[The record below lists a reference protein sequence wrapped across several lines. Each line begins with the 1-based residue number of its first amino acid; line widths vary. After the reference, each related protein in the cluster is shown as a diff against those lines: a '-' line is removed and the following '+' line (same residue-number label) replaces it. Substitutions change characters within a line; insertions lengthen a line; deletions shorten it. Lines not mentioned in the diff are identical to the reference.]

1 MATATTHTVLDR
13 PATPPAGV
21 LPGPGTRVLV
31 VTGSVGAGHDGAAY
45 ELADR
50 LAAAG
55 AQVEVRDFLDAL
67 RPRLASSLRSGYTGG
82 VGWAP
87 ALVELLYRRLEH
99 RGLLWA
105 IERRICRAAEAAT
118 RGWVREV
125 GPDVVV
131 TTYPLA
137 AQTLGDLRAT
147 GDITVPVLTY
157 LTDPAVHVSWLH
169 PAVDAH
175 LTVTAAT
182 AEQGC
187 RDYDCDFTVAGPLV
201 PARFAQPMQLL
212 ELVALRAEVGVRTD
226 RPVAL
231 LVAGSLGLGDVAG
244 AAVDVAAAGLTPL
257 VLCGRNAAL
266 RDRLDR
272 LPGVVA
278 LGWRTDMHRL
288 MQVADVLVHNAG
300 GLTCTEALV
309 AGLPTVTYKP
319 IPGHGRANATVLHE
333 SGLGPWVT
341 DPVDLRAALMAQL
354 GRDRTTP
361 AMPDPTD
368 AVLSW
373 VPATRRAAR
382 GAELAVAAWA
392 LRP

>member
-1 MATATTHTVLDR
+1 MASPAARTVLDR
-13 PATPPAGV
+13 PATPTDGV
-21 LPGPGTRVLV
+21 LPGSGARVLV
-31 VTGSVGAGHDGAAY
+31 VTGSVGAGHDGAAH
-45 ELADR
+45 ELAAR
-50 LAAAG
+50 LTAAG
-55 AQVEVRDFLDAL
+55 AQVEVRDLLDAL
-67 RPRLASSLRSGYTGG
+67 RPTLARALRSGYTGG
-82 VGWAP
+82 VGRAP
-87 ALVELLYRRLEH
+87 VLVELLYRRLEH

-105 IERRICRAAEAAT
+105 IERRICRSAEIAM
-118 RGWVREV
+118 RGWVDAID
-125 GPDVVV
+125 PDVVV

-137 AQTLGDLRAT
+137 AQTLGELRAA

-182 AEQGC
+182 AAQGR
-187 RDYDCDFTVAGPLV
+187 RDYDLGFTVGGPLV
-201 PARFAQPMQLL
+201 PTRFGQPMDLA

-244 AAVDVAAAGLTPL
+244 AALDVAAAGFTPV

-278 LGWRTDMHRL
+278 LGWRTDVHRL
-288 MQVADVLVHNAG
+288 MQAVDVLVHNAG

-319 IPGHGRANATVLHE
+319 IPGHGRANAAVLHE
-333 SGLGPWVT
+333 SGLGRWASN
-341 DPVDLRAALMAQL
+341 PVDLRAALLEQL
-354 GRDRTTP
+354 GRDRTPP

-368 AVLSW
+368 TVLSW
-373 VPATRRAAR
+373 VPAARKLARPAARAA
-382 GAELAVAAWA
+382 ALAVAA
-392 LRP
+392 

>member
-1 MATATTHTVLDR
+1 MATAATHTVLDR
-13 PATPPAGV
+13 PATPSGDAV
-21 LPGPGTRVLV
+21 AGPGTRVLV
-31 VTGSVGAGHDGAAY
+31 VTGSVGAGHDGAAH
-45 ELADR
+45 ELAAR
-50 LAAAG
+50 LTAAG
-55 AQVEVRDFLDAL
+55 ARVEVRDFLDAL
-67 RPRLASSLRSGYTGG
+67 RPRLACSLRSGYTGG
-82 VGWAP
+82 VGRAP
-87 ALVELLYRRLEH
+87 VLVELLYRRLEH

-105 IERRICRAAEAAT
+105 IERRICRSAETAM
-118 RGWVREV
+118 RGWVDAID
-125 GPDVVV
+125 PDVVV

-137 AQTLGDLRAT
+137 AQTLGDLRAA
-147 GDITVPVLTY
+147 GDIRVPVLTY

-182 AEQGC
+182 AAQGR
-187 RDYDCDFTVAGPLV
+187 RDYGLPFTVAGPLV
-201 PARFAQPMQLL
+201 PARFGQTMDLA
-212 ELVALRAEVGVRTD
+212 ELVALRGEVGVRTD

-244 AAVDVAAAGLTPL
+244 AAVDVAAAGFSPV

-272 LPGVVA
+272 LPDVLA

-288 MQVADVLVHNAG
+288 MQLVDVLVHNAG

-333 SGLGPWVT
+333 SGMGPWAT
-341 DPVDLRAALMAQL
+341 DPVDLRAALLAQL
-354 GRDRTTP
+354 GRDRTPP

-368 AVLSW
+368 TVLSW
-373 VPATRRAAR
+373 VPAARRPARPAVLAA
-382 GAELAVAAWA
+382 ALAVAA
-392 LRP
+392 

>member
-1 MATATTHTVLDR
+1 MATAASRTVLDR
-13 PATPPAGV
+13 PATPTDGV
-21 LPGPGTRVLV
+21 LPGSGTRVLV
-31 VTGSVGAGHDGAAY
+31 VTGSVGAGHDGAAH
-45 ELADR
+45 ELAAR
-50 LAAAG
+50 LTAAG

-67 RPRLASSLRSGYTGG
+67 RPRLARALRNGYTGG
-82 VGWAP
+82 VGRTP
-87 ALVELLYRRLEH
+87 VLVELLYRRLEH

-105 IERRICRAAEAAT
+105 IERRVCRAAEAAVLD
-118 RGWVREV
+118 WVSAID
-125 GPDVVV
+125 PDVVV

-137 AQTLGDLRAT
+137 AQTLGDLRAS
-147 GDITVPVLTY
+147 GGITVPVLTY

-169 PAVDAH
+169 AAVDAH

-182 AEQGC
+182 AVQGR
-187 RDYDCDFTVAGPLV
+187 RDYACDFTVAGPLV
-201 PARFAQPMQLL
+201 PARFGQPMQLP

-244 AAVDVAAAGLTPL
+244 AAVDVTAAGFTPV

-278 LGWRTDMHRL
+278 LGWRSDMHRL

-333 SGLGPWVT
+333 SGLGPWAT
-341 DPVDLRAALMAQL
+341 DPVDLRAAMLAQL
-354 GRDRTTP
+354 GRDRTPP
-361 AMPDPTD
+361 AVPDPTD
-368 AVLSW
+368 IVLSW
-373 VPATRRAAR
+373 LPAAR
-382 GAELAVAAWA
+382 RTVRTTGRAVAA
-392 LRP
+392 